1 MIQILIDTQNPDLL
15 CIVFSD
21 IASNP
26 LIEQVAGRRW
36 SYSRKCWIVPN
47 TRESVVK
54 IGKLFGKDSC
64 QFSSEIIQ
72 LYKPKATVEEIN
84 RYLNPP
90 KKRWA
95 YKPESKEF
103 DQHPV
108 IVALV
113 RALQLNNYSYKTL
126 KNYKFSLILLIKFAG
141 NTSVENLTQTQIEDF
156 FLYLRNVK
164 KHRASTIGVALNA
177 LKFYLEKVLHRPK
190 TFYKLPD
197 IRQPEQLPEVFSKDE
212 VKRILAQVT
221 YPKHR
226 LMLVLA
232 YGSGLRVS
240 EVVALRPYHIDFGRN
255 TIFIQAGKGKKDRVL
270 PLSGQQ
276 RHLLEEYINKN
287 KPQHWLFEGATP
299 DEPFAIRSLQ
309 YVFAQATRQAKI
321 NRPAGIHTLRH
332 SYATHLLENGT
343 DIRYIQQLMGHSDIK
358 TTMRYTHVS
367 PEHLGTIANPYDL
380 LGDL

>member
-1 MIQILIDTQNPDLL
+1 MINPPIPSLSR
-15 CIVFSD
+15 CWAAVGVIR
-21 IASNP
+21 
-26 LIEQVAGRRW
+26 AGV
-36 SYSRKCWIVPN
+36 VPN
-47 TRESVVK
+47 TRENVVK
-54 IGKLFGKDSC
+54 IGQLFGKDSC
-64 QFSSEIIQ
+64 RFSVEIIQ
-72 LYKPKATVEEIN
+72 LYKPKATIEEIN
-84 RYLNPP
+84 QYLNPP
-90 KKRWA
+90 PRSPTKKRWA
-95 YKPESKEF
+95 YKPKSTEY
-103 DQHPV
+103 DTHPA
-108 IVALV
+108 IVALI

-141 NTSVENLTQTQIEDF
+141 NTSIENLTQTQIEDF
-156 FLYLRNVK
+156 FLYLRNEK

-177 LKFYLEKVLHRPK
+177 LKFYLEKVLNRPK

-197 IRQPEQLPEVFSKDE
+197 IKQPEQLPTVFSKEE

-221 YPKHR
+221 YPKHH

-270 PLSGQQ
+270 PLSNQQ
-276 RHLLEEYINKN
+276 RHLLEKYITQN

-309 YVFAQATRQAKI
+309 FVFAQATRQAKI

-358 TTMRYTHVS
+358 TTMRYTHIS